1 MAGRI
6 HTDVDIIE
14 DDDPTEELQILSG
27 RLVDPDEESSMPETI
42 LAANQ
47 PFERTDLDTELRD
60 ANDKISYLSSELR
73 SRTETM
79 QSIQRELD
87 NLRGFSDFLAKEVE
101 SGKDVISS
109 VTDEL
114 VSVRTQQNDVSE
126 QLRRR
131 NQQITALRDKIAK
144 KDALIDEF
152 ARQGDTASAIDE
164 KACLDPQHVT
174 GDEQAEVERPP
185 VYHHEHRQPDR
196 LRMIV
201 ARHDHKTLRY
211 PVPPGGLSIGTS
223 SDNDVRLQAAFV
235 SYRHATITETAA
247 GCVLKDLG
255 SSNGTWINQRRV
267 KWQVLRDG
275 DLFDIGP
282 LRFEF
287 VDKPVEI
294 EDEQSMDGAD
304 E

>member
-1 MAGRI
+1 MAETS
-6 HTDVDIIE
+6 HMEVDMIE

-27 RLVDPDEESSMPETI
+27 RLADPDEESSVPETI

-47 PFERTDLDTELRD
+47 PFDGADLDTELRD

-73 SRTETM
+73 SRSETM

-114 VSVRTQQNDVSE
+114 VTVRTQQNDVSE

-131 NQQITALRDKIAK
+131 NQQIAALRDKIAK

-152 ARQGDTASAIDE
+152 ARQVDTASAIDE
-164 KACLDPQHVT
+164 KACPDSRRVNGGQ
-174 GDEQAEVERPP
+174 QAEAERQP
-185 VYHHEHRQPDR
+185 VYHNEHVQPDR

-201 ARHDHKTLRY
+201 ARHGNKALRY
-211 PVPPGGLSIGTS
+211 PIPPGGLSIGTS
-223 SDNDVRLQAAFV
+223 SDNDVQLQAAFV
-235 SYRHATITETAA
+235 SYRHASITETAA

-255 SSNGTWINQRRV
+255 SSNGTWVNQRRV

-287 VDKPVEI
+287 VDRPVEI
-294 EDEQSMDGAD
+294 EDEQTMDGID

>member
-1 MAGRI
+1 MPGTS
-6 HTDVDIIE
+6 HTDVDIFE

-27 RLVDPDEESSMPETI
+27 CMVDPGEDSSVPETS

-47 PFERTDLDTELRD
+47 PFENGELDTELRD
-60 ANDKISYLSSELR
+60 ANEKISYLSSELR

-87 NLRGFSDFLAKEVE
+87 NLRDFSDFLAKEVE
-101 SGKDVISS
+101 SGKDVVSS

-131 NQQITALRDKIAK
+131 NQQIAALRDKIAR

-152 ARQGDTASAIDE
+152 ARQADTTRAIDE
-164 KACLDPQHVT
+164 KACADSQRAN
-174 GDEQAEVERPP
+174 GDGQAEAETPP
-185 VYHHEHRQPDR
+185 LCRNEHAQPDR

-201 ARHDHKTLRY
+201 ARHDHKMLRY
-211 PVPPGGLSIGTS
+211 PIPPGGLSIGTS
-223 SDNDVRLQAAFV
+223 SDNDVQLQATFV
-235 SYRHATITETAA
+235 SYRHARITETAA

-255 SSNGTWINQRRV
+255 SSNGTWVNQRRV

-275 DLFDIGP
+275 DSFDIGP

-287 VDKPVEI
+287 VDKAVEI
-294 EDEQSMDGAD
+294 ENEQPRDGAD
-304 E
+304 K

>member
-1 MAGRI
+1 MPETN

-27 RLVDPDEESSMPETI
+27 HLADPDEDPSVAKTNS
-42 LAANQ
+42 AANQ
-47 PFERTDLDTELRD
+47 PFEDGDLDAELRD
-60 ANDKISYLSSELR
+60 AADKISYLSSELR
-73 SRTETM
+73 SRTESM
-79 QSIQRELD
+79 KSIQRELD
-87 NLRGFSDFLAKEVE
+87 ELKGFSEFLAKEVE
-101 SGKDVISS
+101 SGRDVVSS

-114 VSVRTQQNDVSE
+114 VLVRTQQNDFSE

-131 NQQITALRDKIAK
+131 NQQIAALRDKIAR

-152 ARQGDTASAIDE
+152 ARQADTTGAIDE
-164 KACLDPQHVT
+164 KTCLDSQHLDGSRRAET
-174 GDEQAEVERPP
+174 QRHPADHNEQV
-185 VYHHEHRQPDR
+185 QPDR

-201 ARHDHKTLRY
+201 ARHDGKALRY
-211 PVPPGGLSIGTS
+211 PIPPGGLSIGTS
-223 SDNDVRLQAAFV
+223 SDNDVQLHAAFV
-235 SYRHATITETAA
+235 SYRHARITETAA

-287 VDKPVEI
+287 IDKPVET
-294 EDEQSMDGAD
+294 EEEQTMDGAD

>member
-1 MAGRI
+1 MAGTS

-27 RLVDPDEESSMPETI
+27 RLMDPDEESSVPETNM
-42 LAANQ
+42 AANQ
-47 PFERTDLDTELRD
+47 PFEGVDLDTELRD

-131 NQQITALRDKIAK
+131 NQQITALRDKIAR

-152 ARQGDTASAIDE
+152 ARQVDTASAIDE
-164 KACLDPQHVT
+164 RACPDPQRVN
-174 GDEQAEVERPP
+174 GSQQAEAERHP
-185 VYHHEHRQPDR
+185 VYHNDHAQPDR

-201 ARHDHKTLRY
+201 ARHDHRSLRY
-211 PVPPGGLSIGTS
+211 PIPPGGLSIGTS
-223 SDNDVRLQAAFV
+223 SDNDVQLQAAFV
-235 SYRHATITETAA
+235 SYRHASITETAA

-255 SSNGTWINQRRV
+255 SSNGTWVNQRRV

-287 VDKPVEI
+287 VDRPAEI
-294 EDEQSMDGAD
+294 EDEQTMDGTD